1 MPHAELICIGSELLL
16 GRWVDTNGPWLARAL
31 ASLGVRVARKWV
43 VDDDEA
49 AIAEAVVQA
58 AGASDLV
65 VLSGGLGP
73 TEDDRTR
80 AGVAR
85 AAGVPLEMRPELV
98 EEIRRVFQRL
108 GANMPPSNRVQA
120 EIPAGSEPVP
130 NPWGTAPGFALVLHG
145 AWVVALPGVPREL
158 KNLFRSW
165 VLPRLQD
172 RLGLG
177 ANVTRVLRL
186 SGLGESAVGERL
198 RDLMAGPPGETRI
211 GLLSSPGEVRV
222 VLTAR
227 AAAEQEAV
235 RRLAR
240 VEAEVR
246 GRLGKF
252 VFGADDETH
261 PVVALRAVEA
271 VGWTLAVSEGFSA
284 GTLASWLRSTGAP
297 TFRGGMVLGP
307 GRIRA
312 VGPTPEARCLAVARR
327 AARWFRA
334 HVGVCV
340 AREDELVPAA
350 AADRVWIGVTAPT
363 GAWARS
369 LPVLRGDE
377 FDAQRACHQA
387 LFHVRRLAG
396 GV

>member
-1 MPHAELICIGSELLL
+1 MPRAELVCIGSELLL

-31 ASLGVRVARKWV
+31 APLGVRVARKWV

-49 AIAEAVVQA
+49 AIAEAVVRA
-58 AGASDLV
+58 ADAGDLV
-65 VLSGGLGP
+65 LLSGGLGP

-85 AAGVPLEMRPELV
+85 AAGVPLELRPELL
-98 EEIRRVFQRL
+98 EEVRRVFERL
-108 GANMPPSNRVQA
+108 GSEMPPSNRVQA
-120 EIPAGSEPVP
+120 EIPAGAEPIP
-130 NPWGTAPGFALVLHG
+130 NPWGTAPGFALVLRG

-165 VLPRLQD
+165 VLPRLRE

-177 ANVTRVLRL
+177 AATTRVLRL

-198 RDLMAGPPGETRI
+198 RDLMAGSSPAQVA
-211 GLLSSPGEVRV
+211 LLSSPGEVRV

-227 AAAEQEAV
+227 GATEHEAAE
-235 RRLAR
+235 RLAR
-240 VEAEVR
+240 VETEVR
-246 GRLGKF
+246 ARLAKF

-261 PVVALRAVEA
+261 PVVALRAA
-271 VGWTLAVSEGFSA
+271 QAAGWTLAVAEGFSA
-284 GTLASWLRSTGAP
+284 GTLASWLRGTGAP
-297 TFRGGMVLGP
+297 AFRGGMVLGP

-312 VGPTPEARCLAVARR
+312 AGPTPEARCLAVARR

-334 HVGVCV
+334 DVGVCV

-350 AADRVWIGVTAPT
+350 AADRVWIGVTAPP
-363 GAWARS
+363 GARVRS
-369 LPVLRGDE
+369 LPVLRGDA

-387 LFHVRRLAG
+387 LFHVRRLAA